1 MGILVKAVKHGV
13 NHQAGG
19 TDGVKLDDL
28 VAPDDNTDL
37 NASITKHG
45 LCPKGSNVTTEF
57 LRGDNVFAALP
68 SGSGEANTASNSAS
82 GTGAGL
88 IFKVKTGVDLIFKK
102 IKAGTN
108 ITITNGTDDITI
120 DASGG
125 SSPVLTRTVT
135 DQTITNT
142 QTHTTVL
149 TYTFGANEMSTNKIV
164 KGVLNGYIIYNSGT
178 PKVGLEIIFGST
190 TIYNAELG
198 TIAAD
203 TLKRPW
209 RIEFELWNKGVH
221 NSQSLGGQWELNVD
235 SGGTT
240 NGIGNVSD
248 DEGVQHSPIGNDTA
262 IAEATNV
269 SKTLTVKMWNT
280 ATSTNVTIV
289 VTGAWLE
296 MV

>member
-13 NHQAGG
+13 NHQNGG
-19 TDGVKLDDL
+19 TDSIKLDDL

-45 LCPKGSNVTTEF
+45 LCPKGTNISTHF
-57 LRGDNVFAALP
+57 LRADNIFAALP
-68 SGSGEANTASNSAS
+68 SGSGEANTSSNV

-88 IFKVKTGVDLIFKK
+88 LAKAKVGVDLPFKS

-108 ITITNGTDDITI
+108 VTVTNNADDVTI
-120 DASGG
+120 ASTGGGGG
-125 SSPVLTRTVT
+125 SSVLTRTVT

-149 TYTFGANEMSTNKIV
+149 SYTFGANEMGTDKIV
-164 KGVLNGYIIYNSGT
+164 KGHLNGYIIYNSGT

-198 TIAAD
+198 TISAD
-203 TLKRPW
+203 ANKRPW
-209 RIEFELWNKGVH
+209 RVEFELWNKGVH

-235 SGGTT
+235 SLGTT
-240 NGIGNVSD
+240 NGIGNVTD
-248 DEGVQHSPIGNDTA
+248 DEGVQHSPIGHDTA
-262 IAEATNV
+262 VSEATNV
-269 SKTLTVKMWNT
+269 SKALTVKMWNS

-296 MV
+296 MI